1 MTVADYRPFVERMIN
16 RYEGG
21 YGWDAGDSGGPTKYG
36 ITCYDLAEHRNEKMT
51 SMARWAPIVR
61 AMSLDEADQIYQE
74 KYAKQC
80 CFFELNAGCDC
91 VVFDFGVNSGSSR
104 SIRYA
109 QGVVGV
115 HQDGVLGPETL
126 SAINAHNPRDFV
138 VGLCNARL
146 RFLKGLGIWSR
157 FGRGW
162 AARVADLRAYSVGRI
177 PKPPGIMGDRIKKEK
192 PTKKGHSKEL
202 RIPRAFAKG
211 YDKEHQAELKKH
223 HE

>member
-1 MTVADYRPFVERMIN
+1 MTQIDYTPFVERMIN

-36 ITCYDLAEHRNEKMT
+36 ITCYDLAAHRHEKMT
-51 SMARWAPIVR
+51 SMAAWAPIVR
-61 AMSLDEADQIYQE
+61 AMPLSEAEDIYAE
-74 KYAKQC
+74 KYAVEC
-80 CFFELNAGCDC
+80 CFNQLGPGKDC
-91 VVFDFGVNSGSSR
+91 TVFDFGVNSGSSR

-115 HQDGVLGPETL
+115 HQDGVLGPVTL
-126 SAINAHNPRDFV
+126 EAINAHDPRDFI

-162 AARVADLRAYSVGRI
+162 AARVADLRVYSVGLLPKLGVAYKPKPEKPTRKGSAKEHRI
-177 PKPPGIMGDRIKKEK
+177 PK
-192 PTKKGHSKEL
+192 
-202 RIPRAFAKG
+202 AFGKG
-211 YDKEHQAELKKH
+211 YDKADLRELQAAHQ
-223 HE
+223 